1 MGHIR
6 DPTAE
11 IGECDAAR
19 RSRAAVTAHLDALVG
34 SGNGG
39 VALANAVTLAIMET
53 GEVTHG
59 RAAVAGLL
67 SYLHCTAFAAP
78 PIITMLVA
86 GANHA
91 MVEAEFA
98 GPHQEEFAGI
108 PPSGRSVRVS
118 YAVAYDLHVDT
129 ITAVR
134 LYLSLDELVRQLRN
148 P

>member
-1 MGHIR
+1 MGHTR

-11 IGECDAAR
+11 IGECKAAR
-19 RSRAAVTAHLDALVG
+19 RTRAVVTAHLDALVG

-39 VALANAVTLAIMET
+39 AALANDVALTVMET

-59 RAAVAGLL
+59 RTAVAALL

-78 PIITMLVA
+78 PAITTLVA
-86 GANHA
+86 GTEHA

-98 GPHQEEFAGI
+98 GLHQEEFAGI
-108 PPSGRSVRVS
+108 LPAGRRVHVS
-118 YAVAYDLHVDT
+118 YAVAYDLREDT

-134 LYLSLDELVRQLRN
+134 LYLSLDELVRQLRQ